1 MNNSKRKFYFFAFF
15 ILLLLF
21 FDQLLKIYIKTN
33 FLIGEERYVIG
44 KWFRLLFIENEGMAF
59 GISFGSVAGKYI
71 LTTIRIIA
79 FFIFLYFL
87 YKSIVKNAPLIQSF
101 VFALIVSGAL
111 GNIIDS
117 LFYGLIFE
125 HSHFY
130 GSGAMPARMFPPDGG
145 YAGFMQGKVVDMFYF
160 PIFEIQFPSWL
171 PFLGGREWVFFEPIF
186 NLADTY
192 VTTSVLILLV
202 FYKKVFPPAK
212 R

>member
-1 MNNSKRKFYFFAFF
+1 MNKKKRVFFFAFF

-44 KWFRLLFIENEGMAF
+44 RWFRLLFMENEGMAF
-59 GISFGSVAGKYI
+59 GISFGSGIGKYI
-71 LTTIRIIA
+71 LTTIRLLA
-79 FFIFLYFL
+79 FFVFLYFL

-125 HSHFY
+125 HSHYY
-130 GSGAMPARMFPPDGG
+130 GSGALPARMFPPDGG
-145 YAGFMQGKVVDMFYF
+145 YAGFMQGKVVDMLYF
-160 PIFEIQFPSWL
+160 PIIDIQLPSWL
-171 PFLGGREWVFFEPIF
+171 PIWGGKQWVFFEPIF
-186 NLADTY
+186 NLADSY
-192 VTTSVLILLV
+192 VTISVLILIV
-202 FYKKVFPPAK
+202 FYKKVFPSSK
-212 R
+212 H